1 MNFEKPI
8 EEDYSKFIEQL
19 NAMSHSLEQ
28 RLPEFPGQ
36 LTRLNVLLLQR
47 PELGN
52 ILSEEEIGALMKG
65 VIANAGVQFT
75 IGGKAGSSKAKFKAE
90 DLDQLE
96 L

>member
-1 MNFEKPI
+1 MNLERPL
-8 EEDYSKFIEQL
+8 EESYSKFIELL
-19 NAMSHSLEQ
+19 NGMSYSLEQ

-36 LTRLNVLLLQR
+36 LTRINVLLLER

-52 ILSEEEIGALMKG
+52 ILSEEEIGVLMKG

-75 IGGKAGSSKAKFKAE
+75 IGSKAKGATKFKAE
-90 DLDQLE
+90 DLDNLE

>member
-1 MNFEKPI
+1 MNFERPI
-8 EEDYSKFIEQL
+8 EEDYGKFVESL
-19 NAMSHSLEQ
+19 NQMSHSMEQ
-28 RLPEFPGQ
+28 RLPDFANQ
-36 LTRLNVLLLQR
+36 LSRINMLLLQR

-52 ILSEEEIGALMKG
+52 ILSEEEIGQLMKG

-90 DLDQLE
+90 DLDNLE